1 MDLAWS
7 LNSPKMGNGSEKR
20 LQEPPMSDY
29 TILLVDYEP
38 RSIQQLQGCLLGAGF
53 HVEVVHDGLAAL
65 EKFKELRPS
74 MVLLEAML
82 PKKHGFEVCQE
93 LKATPEGKNTPVAII
108 TSVYKGRR
116 YRTQAIHLYGCDEY
130 IEKPVEDTTLVEIC
144 RRLLKVEDPVVVPA
158 EEAEESTEPKASEP
172 VGLITEEEI
181 DQTLENLAF
190 GTPDQNSA
198 AG

>member
-1 MDLAWS
+1 
-7 LNSPKMGNGSEKR
+7 
-20 LQEPPMSDY
+20 MSDY

-53 HVEVVHDGLAAL
+53 HVEVVHDGLGAI

-93 LKATPEGKNTPVAII
+93 LKAMPEGKNTPVAII

-116 YRTQAIHLYGCDEY
+116 YRTQATHLYGADEY

-144 RRLLKVEDPVVVPA
+144 RRLLKIEDKVTAPA
-158 EEAEESTEPKASEP
+158 EPEAPDESAVADPIGP
-172 VGLITEEEI
+172 ITEEDI

-198 AG
+198 AS

>member
-1 MDLAWS
+1 
-7 LNSPKMGNGSEKR
+7 
-20 LQEPPMSDY
+20 MSDY

>member
-1 MDLAWS
+1 
-7 LNSPKMGNGSEKR
+7 
-20 LQEPPMSDY
+20 MSDY

-53 HVEVVHDGLAAL
+53 HVEVVNNGLDAM
-65 EKFKELRPS
+65 EKFKEIQPD

-93 LKATPEGKNTPVAII
+93 LKATAEGKNTPVAII
-108 TSVYKGRR
+108 TGVYKGRR
-116 YRTQAIHLYGCDEY
+116 YRTQATHLYNCDEY

-144 RRLLKVEDPVVVPA
+144 RRLMKVEDPKAEPA
-158 EEAEESTEPKASEP
+158 QPEAKVAEPA
-172 VGLITEEEI
+172 GDTMGGITEEDI
-181 DQTLENLAF
+181 DQSLEGLAF
-190 GTPDQNSA
+190 GAPDQNSA

>member
-1 MDLAWS
+1 
-7 LNSPKMGNGSEKR
+7 
-20 LQEPPMSDY
+20 MSDY

-38 RSIQQLQGCLLGAGF
+38 RSIQQIQGCLLGAGF
-53 HVEVVHDGLAAL
+53 HVEVVNNGLTAI

-93 LKATPEGKNTPVAII
+93 IKATPQGKKTPVAII

-116 YRTQAIHLYGCDEY
+116 YRTQATHLYDCDEY
-130 IEKPVEDTTLVEIC
+130 IEKPIEDQALVQIC
-144 RRLLKVEDPVVVPA
+144 RRLLNLEEVSTAPA
-158 EEAEESTEPKASEP
+158 EQEAGPEVEAKGKQPSGPA
-172 VGLITEEEI
+172 VAITAEQEI
-181 DQTLENLAF
+181 DQSLESLAF
-190 GTPDQNSA
+190 GIPDQNSA